1 MSRFQKSLYILF
13 SFIFAACSPASTQ
26 TPAPDFASL
35 LQSSCFAP
43 CWNDITPG
51 VTTKSQLIDTIPSL
65 PFYKSSAIAWASE
78 NWQQVTQNAP
88 ETPNSTAVIMIGK
101 NWAGISIDIKDSV
114 VSAIT
119 FDSILNKS
127 RQYNDLNLTLDN
139 ALKLYGTPTY
149 ILKGG
154 SFASFKCEN
163 LYAIYPKQ
171 GIILV
176 AESQDFVED
185 NGFFPTSIRILPEL
199 PVRKVVLFT
208 PSYLKDFPSNLEV
221 GNIRCEFD
229 TEPPQWQ
236 GYTTVDFSKIGSSC
250 D

>member
-1 MSRFQKSLYILF
+1 MSRFQKSLHFLF
-13 SFIFAACSPASTQ
+13 FFMLVACTSTS
-26 TPAPDFASL
+26 TKMPTPDFASI
-35 LQSSCFAP
+35 LQSSCATP

-51 VTTKSQLIDTIPSL
+51 VTTKSQIVDTIPSL
-65 PFYKSSAIAWASE
+65 PFYKSSAIGWVSE
-78 NWQQVTQNAP
+78 NWQQVTQNVP
-88 ETPNSTAVIMIGK
+88 DTPNTTAVIMIGK
-101 NWAGISIDIKDSV
+101 NWAGVSIDIKDSI

-127 RQYNDLNLTLDN
+127 GQYNDLSLTLDN
-139 ALKLYGTPTY
+139 ALKLYGTPSY

-154 SFASFKCEN
+154 SCASFKCEN
-163 LYAIYPKQ
+163 LYAIYSKQ

-199 PVRKVVLFT
+199 SVRKVVFFT
-208 PSYLKDFPSNLEV
+208 PSYLKDFPISLEV

-229 TEPPQWQ
+229 TEPPRWQ

-250 D
+250 K